1 MDIAIKMNR
10 IEAKEDIEKFGK
22 REESMTELM
31 KASRAGDYDSV
42 EKHAKNERKHYFMFI

>member
-10 IEAKEDIEKFGK
+10 TGAKEDIEKYRK
-22 REESMTELM
+22 QEDSMTELM

-42 EKHAKNERKHYFMFI
+42 DKHAKNERKHYFMFI